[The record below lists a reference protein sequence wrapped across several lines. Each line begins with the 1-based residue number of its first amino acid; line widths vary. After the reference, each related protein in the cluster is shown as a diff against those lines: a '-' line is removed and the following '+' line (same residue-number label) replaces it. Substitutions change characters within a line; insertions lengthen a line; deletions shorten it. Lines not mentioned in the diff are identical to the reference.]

1 MASPARPRRAPT
13 RPPGSLTRNQW
24 AVYDALRRAGR
35 PQTAYEILDAVRAS
49 GISAPPTVYRALR
62 RLTRDGLAH
71 RLESLN
77 SFIAC
82 AGEESHQG
90 ATVFLVCD
98 TCGTADE
105 SSDSTVARRLRACA
119 GEREFSIRS
128 PVVELRGLCRS
139 CAVAA

>member
-1 MASPARPRRAPT
+1 MQPQ
-13 RPPGSLTRNQW
+13 GSLTRNQR
-24 AVYDALRRAGR
+24 AVYGALRRADR
-35 PQTAYEILDAVRAS
+35 PQTAYEILDAVRGF

-82 AGEESHQG
+82 AEKGGHRG
-90 ATVFLVCD
+90 TTVFLVCD

-105 SSDSTVARRLRACA
+105 SSDSGVARRLSICA
-119 GEREFSIRS
+119 GAHDFSIRS
-128 PVVELRGLCRS
+128 PVVELHGTCRN
-139 CAVAA
+139 CAAAI